1 MAKAILNETIDAYRG
16 KIGKIVFRMTP
27 SGTLSAGKVPDMSN
41 VEWSEAQKAHRER
54 FGQAVIQ
61 AKAALLDPNVRAKY
75 KEAAAKTKGKRAFD
89 LAVSDFYHG
98 RTSLP

>member
-1 MAKAILNETIDAYRG
+1 MAKAILNETIDSYRG

-41 VEWSEAQKAHRER
+41 VVWSEAQKAHRQR
-54 FGQAVIQ
+54 FGQAVIE
-61 AKAALLDPNVRAKY
+61 AKAALLDPKVKAKY
-75 KEAAAKTKGKRAFD
+75 QKAAKKKGKRAFD

-98 RTSLP
+98 KNLAK

>member
-41 VEWSEAQKAHRER
+41 VEWSEAQQAHRQR
-54 FGQAVIQ
+54 FKQAIAL
-61 AKAALLDPNVRAKY
+61 AKEAIADPKVRAKY
-75 KEAAAKTKGKRAFD
+75 ERAAKKLGKRAFD
-89 LAVSDFYHG
+89 VAVSDCYHNK
-98 RTSLP
+98 TSAE